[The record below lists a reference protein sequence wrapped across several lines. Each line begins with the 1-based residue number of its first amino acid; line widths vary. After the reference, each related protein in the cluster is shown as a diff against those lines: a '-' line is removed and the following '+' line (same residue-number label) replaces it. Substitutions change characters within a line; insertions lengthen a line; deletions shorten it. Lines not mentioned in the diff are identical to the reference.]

1 MNDRTLI
8 HYPSASDSKRQCMS
22 FEYGVTRLSGD
33 SKRYEV
39 PYRIQRLSLTQT
51 STEQLDPFLQ
61 FAMPDILRKYIFR
74 SHE

>member
-1 MNDRTLI
+1 
-8 HYPSASDSKRQCMS
+8 MS
-22 FEYGVTRLSGD
+22 FECCVTLSGD

-39 PYRIQRLSLTQT
+39 PYRFERLSLTQT

-61 FAMPDILRKYIFR
+61 FAMPGIFRKYIFR